1 MFCHQINEVGDD
13 LGMLQAISRPPSKP
27 IAPGD
32 EFMVAVRSW
41 EIKHRLLA
49 FTFCDGRQDK

>member
-1 MFCHQINEVGDD
+1 MFCHRFNEEDDD

-32 EFMVAVRSW
+32 TFMLAVGGR
-41 EIKHRLLA
+41 EIKIGLLA
-49 FTFCDGRQDK
+49 

>member
-1 MFCHQINEVGDD
+1 MFCHRFNEDDDD

-32 EFMVAVRSW
+32 IPMVAVQRP
-41 EIKHRLLA
+41 EINLG
-49 FTFCDGRQDK
+49 C

>member
-1 MFCHQINEVGDD
+1 VFCHRFNEEDDD

-32 EFMVAVRSW
+32 RVMVAVRGR
-41 EIKHRLLA
+41 EIKLVPRTPA
-49 FTFCDGRQDK
+49 DARGR